1 GLSGLEIYRLKQYDQ
16 ERDETFWG
24 LLRPVAAKRRRLLY
38 FILNRLA
45 EDPYG
50 VFELADS
57 SRLWVP
63 RKLKEEEI

>member
-1 GLSGLEIYRLKQYDQ
+1 MIGRILLLLTDIEM
-16 ERDETFWG
+16 RDETFWG

-63 RKLKEEEI
+63 V